1 MLFVVLARS
10 KKQNLGGIQS
20 LYFSFLLSFSEL
32 KLRIA
37 INIPAVDSDGGA

>member
-1 MLFVVLARS
+1 MFFVVLVSS

-32 KLRIA
+32 KLGLV
-37 INIPAVDSDGGA
+37 INIPAVDSYGGA